1 MTSIAHHRSLVI
13 VLSVFVSSLVF
24 AQGNFRSLAQ
34 SGDKTASQEEELA
47 ARLVAAKSDEERQAM
62 LVAEKELVS
71 VELRKALIGQGKVL
85 RTKGTY
91 PQALAVFELTQRVS
105 EQINDKAGVAEA
117 WNELGHI
124 RIEQGNFQ
132 AALDSYQK
140 GLALCETL
148 GEKDCAATSLNGI
161 GNAHRSKG
169 DYDLAIDY
177 FQKGLAIS
185 EKLEDKAKVALA
197 LNNLG
202 VAYQSQGNYTEA
214 LSHSQKGLSI
224 SEAIGD
230 KVRMAALL
238 NNIGRTYTLRGETDL
253 AIEYL
258 QKSLALH
265 EMIGD
270 KAGIANGYNNVGIV
284 HSMRGDFGSAMWFF
298 QNGLAANE
306 ALGNKNGIRNGFNNI
321 GIVHRLQGNY
331 SLALEYQQKGLAL
344 GESLGNKA
352 AVAGSLNNIGLV
364 FADQGDYPRALEH
377 YQRGLKLSE
386 ALGNKAEIANVLNS
400 IGANYRLLGDYDL
413 ALESFRRA
421 LQLREELEDKWGM
434 AAALSNV
441 GKVYSSQGNHVRALE
456 SAERAAI
463 IAREVGLRNLLY
475 EALTTAGNAYRALGQ
490 AVRAR
495 QSFEEAISTAEA
507 LRKQVAGGG
516 QDQQRFFE
524 SKVSPYYKMVEMLA
538 AQGNADEALTYAEHG
553 KARVL
558 LDVLRSGRVN
568 VTKAMTIGEREEER
582 RLRAA
587 LASLNTKVSSESR
600 RSQPDQSRL
609 TQLTD
614 QREKA
619 RLHHEDF
626 QARLYAAHP
635 DLRVQRGEAQALSLE
650 QAGELLA
657 DSKTAL
663 LEYLVA
669 DDTTFLFVLTA
680 DENDTPRTKPQ
691 KPVLKLYDLKVKH
704 KDLVARVNALNGR
717 IANNDIEFAAPAAD
731 LYNLLIGPAKAQ
743 LRGKTR
749 LIIVPDDILWETPF
763 QALRPTAG
771 RYLTQTAA
779 ISYAPSLTV
788 LREIIRSKRN
798 RPAANT
804 LLAMGNP
811 RLGDQTISRSKSVL
825 MNASLEP
832 LPEAERMVKQLAQIY
847 GVAASRIYV
856 GDAARED
863 VLKAEAGKH
872 RTIQLATHG
881 VLNNASPMYSHVVL
895 SNSEGPVGEDGLLEA
910 WEIMN
915 LDLKADLA
923 VLSACETARG
933 RIGAGEGVIGLSW
946 AMFVA
951 GVPTTVVSQW
961 KVESSSTTE
970 LMLEFHRGLRSGA
983 SKSEAMRR
991 AAMKIMANRKYDH
1004 PFYWAGFIVVGDGN

>member
-1 MTSIAHHRSLVI
+1 
-13 VLSVFVSSLVF
+13 
-24 AQGNFRSLAQ
+24 
-34 SGDKTASQEEELA
+34 
-47 ARLVAAKSDEERQAM
+47 M

-71 VELRKALIGQGKVL
+71 VELRKALIEQGKAL
-85 RTKGTY
+85 RTKGNY
-91 PQALAVFELTQRVS
+91 PQALAVFELTQRIS

-117 WNELGHI
+117 WNELGSL
-124 RIEQGNFQ
+124 RIVQ
-132 AALDSYQK
+132 ADFNLALENYQK
-140 GLALCETL
+140 GMALCETL
-148 GEKDCAATSLNGI
+148 GKQDCIASSLNGI
-161 GNAHRSKG
+161 GNVHRSKG

-197 LNNLG
+197 FNNLS
-202 VAYQSQGNYTEA
+202 VAYQSQGNYTQA
-214 LSHSQKGLSI
+214 LDYSQRGLII

-270 KAGIANGYNNVGIV
+270 KAAIANGYNNVGIV
-284 HSMRGDFGSAMWFF
+284 HSMRGDFGSAMRFF

-306 ALGNKNGIRNGFNNI
+306 ALGNKIGIRNGFNNI

-331 SLALEYQQKGLAL
+331 SLALEYQQKSLAL
-344 GESLGNKA
+344 GESDGNRA
-352 AVAGSLNNIGLV
+352 AVAGSMNNIGLV
-364 FADQGDYPRALEH
+364 FADQGDYARALEH
-377 YQRGLKLSE
+377 YQKGLKLSE

-400 IGANYRLLGDYDL
+400 IGANYRLQGDYDL
-413 ALESFRRA
+413 ALESFRRV
-421 LQLREELEDKWGM
+421 LQLREELGDKWGT

-441 GKVYSSQGNHVRALE
+441 GKVYSSKGDQARALE

-463 IAREVGLRNLLY
+463 IAREIGLRNLLY
-475 EALTTAGNAYRALGQ
+475 EALTTAGNAHRALGQ
-490 AVRAR
+490 MVRAR
-495 QSFEEAISTAEA
+495 QAFEEAIATVEA
-507 LRKQVAGGG
+507 LRAQVAGGG

-524 SKVSPYYKMVEMLA
+524 SKISPYYKMVEILA
-538 AQGNADEALTYAEHG
+538 AEGNADEALAYAEHG

-568 VTKAMTIGEREEER
+568 ITKAMTIGEQEQER
-582 RLRAA
+582 RLTYA
-587 LASLNTKVSSESR
+587 LVSLNTQISRESR
-600 RSQPDQSRL
+600 RPQPDQARL
-609 TQLTD
+609 AEFRAQL
-614 QREKA
+614 EKA
-619 RLHHEDF
+619 RLDHEDF
-626 QARLYAAHP
+626 QTRLYTAHP
-635 DLRVQRGEAQALSLE
+635 ELRVQRGEAPPFSLE

-657 DSKTAL
+657 DSRTAL
-663 LEYLVA
+663 LEYVVA
-669 DDTTFLFVLTA
+669 DETTFLFVLA
-680 DENDTPRTKPQ
+680 AGENETKRNMLQ
-691 KPVLKLYDLKVKH
+691 KRNLKVYDLKIKY
-704 KDLVARVNALNGR
+704 KDLVGRVNALNGR
-717 IANNDIEFAAPAAD
+717 IANNDLEFAAPAAD
-731 LYNLLIGPAKAQ
+731 LYNQLIGPAKAQ
-743 LRGKTR
+743 LQGKTR

-763 QALRPTAG
+763 QALRPTG
-771 RYLTQTAA
+771 GPYLIQTAA

-788 LREIIRSKRN
+788 LREMIKSRRN
-798 RPAANT
+798 RAASNT

-811 RLGDQTISRSKSVL
+811 RLAEQTISRSKSVR
-825 MNASLEP
+825 MNTNFEP
-832 LPEAERMVKQLAQIY
+832 LPEAERMVKQLALMY
-847 GVAASRIYV
+847 GAAASRVYV

-863 VLKAEAGKH
+863 VLKVEAGKH

-895 SNSEGPVGEDGLLEA
+895 SNTEGAAGDDGLLEA

-970 LMLEFHRGLRSGA
+970 LMLEFHRGLKSGA
-983 SKSEAMRR
+983 GKSEAMRR
-991 AAMKIMANRKYDH
+991 AAKKVMADRRYAH